1 MIIPRVHLT
10 QELDELLPRADVVL
24 SILPNTPDTRG
35 RFNLDAFS
43 HMKKSAIFLNGGRG
57 SAVVTDDLYRALHEG
72 MIYAAGVD
80 VTDPEPLPAEHP
92 LWGAENIIITPHISG
107 QFHLAETLRRIVD
120 IAIYNTDA
128 VLTGKPLKNVVDM
141 QTGYKK

>member
-1 MIIPRVHLT
+1 
-10 QELDELLPRADVVL
+10 
-24 SILPNTPDTRG
+24 
-35 RFNLDAFS
+35 
-43 HMKKSAIFLNGGRG
+43 
-57 SAVVTDDLYRALHEG
+57 
-72 MIYAAGVD
+72 MIYAAGID

-92 LWGAENIIITPHISG
+92 LWGEENVIITPHISG

-128 VLTGKPLKNVVDM
+128 VLTGKPLRNVVDM